1 MTTRITLN
9 DFYSDLILLM
19 QKYELTMD
27 CRDEYNRDGWC
38 GQQFTL
44 RSKEPVDG
52 KYIVYIE
59 DIGDFVEGF
68 WNAQRKKGGEQ

>member
-9 DFYSDLILLM
+9 DFYNDLTLLM

-27 CRDEYNRDGWC
+27 CRDEYNEDGWC

-52 KYIVYIE
+52 KYIADCLAVKAKY
-59 DIGDFVEGF
+59 
-68 WNAQRKKGGEQ
+68 KKGVS